1 MKRVVYAISVAFFL
15 LVWTP
20 THAVD
25 ITHAIQE
32 TYKKTE
38 TIIAEFTQNTYVEI
52 LEREQSRSG
61 KLYFG
66 HNQFRIEYDKP
77 HQQLYVFNGDTLWI
91 YSPKFKE
98 VEVYEDAG
106 LRISKEALSFLSGL
120 GDLRSTFRIPEIKK
134 LNGITTLTLIPR
146 DKKSRLKKIQLIVD
160 NSSYSLQEAT
170 LWPKRGNRSRY
181 IFSKLKLDKK
191 ISDKKFNFK
200 IPKNVSIVR
209 PDA

>member
-1 MKRVVYAISVAFFL
+1 MKRIVYSISVAFFL

-20 THAVD
+20 AHAVD

-66 HNQFRIEYDKP
+66 QNQFRIEYDRPDK
-77 HQQLYVFNGDTLWI
+77 QLYVFNGNTLWI

-120 GDLRSTFRIPEIKK
+120 GDLRATFHIPEIKK

-181 IFSKLKLDKK
+181 TFSKLKLDKK